1 MKYHY
6 ILPKDQ
12 LLFTSRLVQA
22 QEEEK
27 KEFEVLI

>member
-6 ILPKDQ
+6 ILPEDQ
-12 LLFTSRLVQA
+12 LLFTKRLIKA

-27 KEFEVLI
+27 KEFEMII